1 MAKGDG
7 TPDPVA
13 EAFRRLSKDAQ
24 ARREV
29 GTPPDDQPINWTNI
43 ALGVLILTLICLG
56 ILTLFEGWLPGLT

>member
-7 TPDPVA
+7 SLDPVG

-29 GTPPDDQPINWTNI
+29 GTPLRDQPIKWTTV
-43 ALGVLILTLICLG
+43 ALGVLVLTLLCLG
-56 ILTLFEGWLPGLT
+56 ILVLCEGWLTG